1 MPARMTRARMT
12 ARTMVAV
19 LAPPPSLGFAA
30 MWWSTSMSLLMLI
43 PLRLLE
49 DCEGFISRQANDLTW
64 QYQLPHPLSGTSH
77 LPWMPSGKGEMKS
90 RPLQKLRCPCNIL
103 WRCEI
108 IWRVYFDLNYLR
120 GWELRIRN
128 QTVLFIPLRESMEN
142 SVAASYTSTFS
153 LPSPSTF
160 VKVQRNTVVKS
171 KQLKIKKE

>member
-1 MPARMTRARMT
+1 
-12 ARTMVAV
+12 MVAV

-49 DCEGFISRQANDLTW
+49 DCEGFISRQNDLTW
-64 QYQLPHPLSGTSH
+64 QYQLPPPLSGTSH
-77 LPWMPSGKGEMKS
+77 LPWTPSGKGEMKS

-153 LPSPSTF
+153 LPSPSTY
-160 VKVQRNTVVKS
+160 VKEIQLS
-171 KQLKIKKE
+171 KASSWKLRKNKGKVHKKEKKKN